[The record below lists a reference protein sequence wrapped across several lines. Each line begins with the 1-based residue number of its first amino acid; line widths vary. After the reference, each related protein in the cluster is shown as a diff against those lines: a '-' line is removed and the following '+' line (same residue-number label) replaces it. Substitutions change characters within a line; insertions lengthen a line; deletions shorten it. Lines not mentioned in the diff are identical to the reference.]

1 LFYTSYGYL
10 SIQVKLR
17 RVKYSR
23 SKGTKLGEEAERE
36 KIKKIAKLRALL
48 EKRIEAMEEEV
59 DGLKTLLEL
68 VDTTLVKEGFKRAEV
83 IKPTQLPQEQ
93 VTTPRKQKKGVP
105 IKTVTGDL
113 LAQLYVEKDSM
124 QIALAEDKNFDI
136 RTPPFTSFLMDRV
149 LAKMQEKD
157 KEAANKGE
165 ITPENILTYDI
176 KRDGNIIRTIN
187 IRNIKPGRSR
197 ELKSSI
203 RWTLEKM
210 YERIK
215 QTS

>member
-1 LFYTSYGYL
+1 MKMSEE
-10 SIQVKLR
+10 VK
-17 RVKYSR
+17 
-23 SKGTKLGEEAERE
+23 RE
-36 KIKKIAKLRALL
+36 KIKKIAKLRAFL
-48 EKRIEAMEEEV
+48 EKRIEEMEEEV

-68 VDTTLVKEGFKRAEV
+68 VDANLVKDGFRRAEISKPHQPPPEKPTTL
-83 IKPTQLPQEQ
+83 IKL
-93 VTTPRKQKKGVP
+93 KKGVP
-105 IKTVTGDL
+105 IKTVIGDH

-124 QIALAEDKNFDI
+124 LVVLAEDKNFDI
-136 RTPPFTSFLMDRV
+136 NTPPFTSFLVERV

-165 ITPENILTYDI
+165 IAPENILYYDI
-176 KRDGNIIRTIN
+176 KRDGNIVRKID
-187 IRNIKPGRSR
+187 IRNIKPGKSR